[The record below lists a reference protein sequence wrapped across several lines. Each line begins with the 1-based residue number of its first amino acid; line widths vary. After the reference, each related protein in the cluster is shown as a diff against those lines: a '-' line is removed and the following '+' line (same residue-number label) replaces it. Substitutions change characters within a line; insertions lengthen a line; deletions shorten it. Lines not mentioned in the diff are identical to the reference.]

1 MQARGGTLAPGIFFD
16 SDMGRNIDAALALSM
31 LYGLGRGRVIGV
43 AVSSS
48 SLEAAAFCEVVARFY
63 NAGGSLPVGLAENGP
78 KLDDSPMLRVPLSMS
93 NPDGQPVFRS
103 TIRSVLDTADP
114 PVVFRN
120 ALLTQQDKQAIAIL
134 AGPATNLV
142 RTLELN
148 RAREIIAAKV
158 QLLVI
163 AAGAFQGAGAD
174 PRIQMDISSAQKVM
188 REWPSPIIAVG
199 IEAANAVPYPDQS
212 IESEMSATPI
222 HPAVAAYR
230 AYREK
235 QPPGMTGVPVQA
247 VLAALYAS
255 DSNAEYLKL
264 SRPGQIEVSGDGRTI
279 FKESPTGTHRY
290 LVIDPAEKERVTQAF
305 IKMSAARPA
314 AGGRGVP
321 RN

>member
-1 MQARGGTLAPGIFFD
+1 MQARGATFAPGIFFD

-48 SLEAAAFCEVVARFY
+48 SLEAAAFCDVLARYY
-63 NAGGSLPVGLAENGP
+63 NAGGALPIGLSEDGP
-78 KLDDSPMLRVPLSMS
+78 KLDDSPMLREPFSMR

-114 PVVFRN
+114 PVLFRN
-120 ALLTQQDKQAIAIL
+120 ALLTQQDKQAIAVL
-134 AGPATNLV
+134 AGPATNLA
-142 RTLELN
+142 RMLALN
-148 RAREIIAAKV
+148 GAREIIAAKV

-163 AAGAFQGAGAD
+163 AAGAFEGTVAD
-174 PRIQMDISSAQKVM
+174 PRFQMDVPSAQKVM
-188 REWPSPIIAVG
+188 REWPSPIVAVG

-212 IESEMSATPI
+212 IESEMSAMPN
-222 HPAVAAYR
+222 HPAVVAYR

-235 QPPGMTGVPVQA
+235 QRPGMTGVPVQA

-264 SRPGQIEVSGDGRTI
+264 SRPGQIEVGGDGRTI
-279 FKESPTGTHRY
+279 FKESAAGTHRY
-290 LVIDPAEKERVTQAF
+290 LVVDPAEKERITQAF
-305 IKMSAARPA
+305 IRMSAVRPA
-314 AGGRGVP
+314 AGGRGAP